1 MTPFLKYVATDLR
14 KKIGDDLSRTVV
26 VFPNKRA
33 SLFLNEHLLNVDD
46 KAPIWSP
53 RYESISQLFR
63 SLSPLQT
70 VDSIEA
76 VCTLYGIYKHHTGNT
91 ESPDFFYG
99 WGERL
104 LADFDDVDKNMA
116 DPARLFRNL
125 KEIKELDSDFLDEEQ
140 EKVLREFFRDFS
152 LHNNSVLRERYL
164 KLWNQLLPIYHDLN
178 ATLAADGWAYEGQ
191 LYRQVV
197 ENLEKGT
204 TQLSPDIDRYVFVG
218 FNVLDKV
225 EERLFAFLQ
234 QQGKAMFYWDYDVF
248 YAGRDKNFEA
258 GVFVRRNLEKF
269 GNELPDHIYDNLCHD
284 KQINFVAA
292 PSENIQ
298 ARSVAPWL
306 EKHLTKEEKRTAI
319 VLCNEAL
326 LQPVVHSLPPHVKE
340 VNITKGFPLH
350 HTPAFNLVEEFFD
363 RHINA
368 DNAEANQPEVLLQV
382 FEQLSIVLE
391 EKAKALII
399 NEKHQKPEE
408 RGITIER
415 ELYVE
420 AYFKIHTL
428 INRFKQLITKNKLP
442 LTLTTTHRLFRQVM
456 RQTSIPFHGE
466 PAVGLQIMGVL
477 ETRCLDFENILML
490 SVNEGVLPQS
500 SNDNSFIPYLLR
512 KEYGLTTSQHKT
524 AVYAYYFYRLIQ
536 RAKHITM
543 LFNCA
548 DGPRGKGE
556 RSRFMTQLLI
566 ESPLHIRQMAITDKT
581 NASAKMLPVIEKPH
595 NLPELLQT
603 LSPSA
608 INNYIKCQLR
618 FYFERIARLREPDP
632 PATEIKANTFGTIF
646 HRAAELM
653 YTDKLIHRNNII
665 TKETLQHF
673 LQEEKNVAVE
683 RYVKQA
689 FVDCEI
695 VPNDIVEQ
703 VVKRYLLQLIRHDL
717 KLAPFKI
724 KGTELNTEVALS
736 IPYGEKSVSITL
748 KGNIDRLDL
757 VNIDG
762 ITTLRVVDYKTG
774 GKEEKPQNIEQLFTP
789 AKNHPHYALQT
800 FLYSLTL
807 LDTAEWPIAPALFF
821 VHRAAGEDYS
831 PYISLGVR
839 NTAKK
844 VMNFA
849 DIATDFRAQL
859 TQLIAQILNPDIP
872 FTATPFEDHCKHCPF
887 KVLCHKL

>member
-1 MTPFLKYVATDLR
+1 MTPFLKYVAADL
-14 KKIGDDLSRTVV
+14 KQKIGNDLSRTVV

-33 SLFLNEHLLNVDD
+33 SLFLNEHLIDTDD
-46 KAPIWSP
+46 TAPLWSP
-53 RYESISQLFR
+53 RYENISGLFR
-63 SLSPLQT
+63 KMSSLQT

-76 VCTLYGIYKHHTGNT
+76 VCTLYDIYRRHTGNT

-164 KLWNQLLPIYHDLN
+164 KLWNQLLPIYQELN

-191 LYRQVV
+191 LYRKVV
-197 ENLEKGT
+197 ENLEKGIV
-204 TQLSPDIDRYVFVG
+204 QPADDVDRYVFVG

-234 QQGKAMFYWDYDVF
+234 QRGKAMFYWDYDVF
-248 YAGRDKNFEA
+248 YAGSDKNFEA

-269 GNELPDHIYDNLCHD
+269 GNELPPDIYDNLCHD
-284 KQINFVAA
+284 KHIDFVAA

-298 ARSVAPWL
+298 AGAVATWL
-306 EKHLTKEEKRTAI
+306 GKHLTKDEKQTAI

-326 LQPVVHSLPPHVKE
+326 LQPVIHSLPPQVKDI
-340 VNITKGFPLH
+340 NITKGFPLH
-350 HTPAFNLVEEFFD
+350 HTPAFNLVEDFFNK
-363 RHINA
+363 HIDA
-368 DNAEANQPEVLLQV
+368 ENAECNRLEVLLQM
-382 FEQLSIVLE
+382 FEMLSHILE
-391 EKAKALII
+391 DKAKALIPQDDHSKE
-399 NEKHQKPEE
+399 EK
-408 RGITIER
+408 TIFNVER
-415 ELYVE
+415 ELFVE
-420 AYFKIHTL
+420 AYFKTYTL
-428 INRFKQLITKNKLP
+428 VNRFKQLIEKNKLQ
-442 LTLTTTHRLFRQVM
+442 LTLTTIHRLFRQVM

-490 SVNEGVLPQS
+490 SVNEGVLPQRS
-500 SNDNSFIPYLLR
+500 TDNSFIPYLLR

-543 LFNCA
+543 MYNCA
-548 DGPRGKGE
+548 DSPRGKGE

-566 ESPLHIRQMAITDKT
+566 ETPLAIRQQSITDKAT
-581 NASAKMLPVIEKPH
+581 SSLKHLPVIEKPH
-595 NLPELLQT
+595 NLPELLET

-608 INNYIKCQLR
+608 INNYIRCQLR

-632 PATEIKANTFGTIF
+632 PATEIRANTFGTIF

-653 YTDKLIHRNNII
+653 YTDKLVHRNQII
-665 TKETLQHF
+665 TRETLQHF
-673 LQEEKNVAVE
+673 LEEESCVAVE
-683 RYVKQA
+683 RYVQQA
-689 FVDCEI
+689 FEDCKIEH
-695 VPNDIVEQ
+695 NAMVEQ

-717 KLAPFKI
+717 KLAPFEI
-724 KGTELNTEVALS
+724 KGTELNTETPLR
-736 IPYGEKSVSITL
+736 IPYGDDFVTIML
-748 KGNIDRLDL
+748 KGNIDRLDV

-774 GKEEKPQNIEQLFTP
+774 GKEEKAQSIEQLFTP
-789 AKNHPHYALQT
+789 AANHPHYVLQT

-807 LDTAEWPIAPALFF
+807 MDTAEWPIAPALFF
-821 VHRAAGEDYS
+821 IHRAAGEDYS
-831 PYISLGVR
+831 PYISLGYKNAAV
-839 NTAKK
+839 K

-849 DIATDFRAQL
+849 EIAEDFRKQL
-859 TQLIAQILNPDIP
+859 TQLVSQILNPDIP
-872 FTATPFEDHCKHCPF
+872 FTATPYEENCKHCPF